1 MGYEAP
7 SSLSFA
13 AALQTRLEA
22 LPTVAAYIAKAVPEK
37 PPTGYVVCDVA
48 GTAEYAGRMTGLASE
63 GGGGFVARCCG
74 YSIEQALRTAD
85 LVAAALVNWRW
96 SDDPSVSPLRRT
108 STSDVI
114 KDASV
119 PTDTRWSVSLHYRY
133 DA

>member
-1 MGYEAP
+1 MRHNHANGGN
-7 SSLSFA
+7 
-13 AALQTRLEA
+13 TC
-22 LPTVAAYIAKAVPEK
+22 AV
-37 PPTGYVVCDVA
+37 
-48 GTAEYAGRMTGLASE
+48 
-63 GGGGFVARCCG
+63 CG
-74 YSIEQALRTAD
+74 KTFGAQD

-108 STSDVI
+108 STSDMI